1 MRKFSTVQNAGF
13 SNILSFHIIRLIDVD
28 VEFLCFS
35 PLILATLDY
44 ILLLCNRS
52 ENVRKAA

>member
-1 MRKFSTVQNAGF
+1 MRKFSTVQNVGF
-13 SNILSFHIIRLIDVD
+13 PNILSFHIIRLIDVD

-35 PLILATLDY
+35 PLILATLDN

-52 ENVRKAA
+52 ENVRKTA